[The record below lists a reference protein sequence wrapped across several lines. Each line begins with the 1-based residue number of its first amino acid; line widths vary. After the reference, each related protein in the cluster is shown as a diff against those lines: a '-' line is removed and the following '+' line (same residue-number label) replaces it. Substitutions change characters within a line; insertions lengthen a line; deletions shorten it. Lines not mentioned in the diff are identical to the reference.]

1 MVAYSGLENR
11 EDQQPRLDLHCD
23 GKSVRLLVRRSLRL
37 RNSVFWI
44 SAYLVW
50 FGSDLKFDILERP
63 LPLAMGKPNEL
74 APPVRKLAPD
84 ARRMWVGFTDTVE
97 RQTGPDGPLASVRGL
112 ANKLSEHAARIA
124 AVLSVVT
131 DIDGTEVSSEQ
142 MAAGTTLAQHY
153 LGEAPRLFEAS
164 QVGKD
169 LLVAQRLLAWL
180 LQPVRRAIQ
189 SYDLASAKS

>member
-1 MVAYSGLENR
+1 MG
-11 EDQQPRLDLHCD
+11 
-23 GKSVRLLVRRSLRL
+23 
-37 RNSVFWI
+37 WI
-44 SAYLVW
+44 Y
-50 FGSDLKFDILERP
+50 GY
-63 LPLAMGKPNEL
+63 
-74 APPVRKLAPD
+74 
-84 ARRMWVGFTDTVE
+84 VE
-97 RQTGPDGPLASVRGL
+97 RQTGLDGPLASVRSL

-142 MAAGTTLAQHY
+142 MGAGTTLAQHY
-153 LGEAPRLFEAS
+153 LGEALRLFESS

-189 SYDLASAKS
+189 SYDLASPKS